1 MPKPEPIKIAFFV
14 NEGEF
19 DTEDIGDT
27 KQLLAEAGAKLDHAY
42 SHEICGTPLF
52 KGTDGKWYVGAVE
65 FTVSPANP
73 EYLVQEIADTEH
85 YECRAC
91 GHIDD
96 MDTLQGIESYLFVT
110 RGEGSP
116 PGRCSRCKQ
125 FSDEITKARAQE
137 IAGITKPKRQRRPGG
152 LK

>member
-19 DTEDIGDT
+19 DTEDIGCT
-27 KQLLAEAGAKLDHAY
+27 KQLLADAGAKLDHAC

-52 KGTDGKWYVGAVE
+52 KGTNGKWYVGSVE
-65 FTVSPANP
+65 FVVNPVNP
-73 EYLVQEIADTEH
+73 EYLVEELADKEH
-85 YECRAC
+85 YECRVC
-91 GHIDD
+91 GHIDT

-116 PGRCSRCKQ
+116 RGRCSQCKQ
-125 FSDEITKARAQE
+125 FSDEITRARAQE
-137 IAGITKPKRQRRPGG
+137 IAGITKPKRRRGG